1 MNTVVCWNK
10 IIRLFYFHQK
20 KMDFN
25 FFIKRLKN
33 FKGCVCMNV
42 YVCVCMYV
50 NARVFE
56 CVCLYVHIEARS
68 PMVSFSAHFCE
79 VGSLPAPT

>member
-1 MNTVVCWNK
+1 
-10 IIRLFYFHQK
+10 
-20 KMDFN
+20 
-25 FFIKRLKN
+25 
-33 FKGCVCMNV
+33 MNV